1 VAHQA
6 SAVPVLQQGSLSG
19 AIVDRRSRKGGVG
32 VVGGHFIEPTKA
44 ACERRLPG
52 TVTSPSKPKPSKFST
67 IRKFATTTMATPSDT
82 QHAQKIIRKCV
93 LPHKEHSQVSSDA
106 TEHSA
111 NLYARIGNL
120 TFLTPD
126 CKIAM
131 ISIGFCSQTMR
142 SAVLC
147 TE

>member
-1 VAHQA
+1 MAHQA

-19 AIVDRRSRKGGVG
+19 AIVDRRSRRG
-32 VVGGHFIEPTKA
+32 GGHFIEPTKA

-52 TVTSPSKPKPSKFST
+52 TVT

-82 QHAQKIIRKCV
+82 QHAQKIIRICV